1 MIKKTL
7 TTLTLLLA
15 LPMLVAAQGT
25 PVQHIAR
32 IEILD
37 EIQHVNSSATA
48 LVSRLKQERY
58 APLLKKRTTTEADFQ
73 YAPGMMSI
81 HYDTPAG
88 DCFVINGEQVMVT
101 SKGKQRV
108 MDGNEGIAK
117 MLRVMLMAAMTGDYA
132 EAMYYAKEQPSLT
145 QTTDSYIVEVKLDG
159 RKSHSPLS
167 GVEATYDKAT
177 KRIRTITMHQAL
189 GGYTSYTLEHI
200 VPNPALDKS
209 LFVIADD

>member
-7 TTLTLLLA
+7 TTLLLA
-15 LPMLVAAQGT
+15 LPMLV
-25 PVQHIAR
+25 R

-48 LVSRLKQERY
+48 LVSRVRQERY
-58 APLLKKRTTTEADFQ
+58 APLLKKHTTKADFQ

-81 HYDTPAG
+81 HYDAPVG
-88 DCFVINGEQVMVT
+88 DCFVINGKQVMVT
-101 SKGKQRV
+101 SKGKRRV

-132 EAMYYAKEQPSLT
+132 EAMHYAKELPSLT

-167 GVEATYDKAT
+167 RVEATYDKAT

>member
-7 TTLTLLLA
+7 TTLLFA
-15 LPMLVAAQGT
+15 LPMLVVAQGT
-25 PVQHIAR
+25 SVRHITR

-48 LVSRLKQERY
+48 LVSRLRQERY
-58 APLLKKRTTTEADFQ
+58 APLLKKRTTEADFQ

-88 DCFVINGEQVMVT
+88 DCFVINDEQVMVT
-101 SKGKQRV
+101 SKGKQHV

-132 EAMYYAKEQPSLT
+132 EAMHYAKEQPSLT

-159 RKSHSPLS
+159 RKSISPLS
-167 GVEATYDKAT
+167 RVEATYDKDT

>member
-1 MIKKTL
+1 MIKKIL
-7 TTLTLLLA
+7 TTLLFA
-15 LPMLVAAQGT
+15 LPMLVVAQGT
-25 PVQHIAR
+25 PVRHITR

-58 APLLKKRTTTEADFQ
+58 ALLLKKRTTEADFQ

-88 DCFVINGEQVMVT
+88 DCFVINGKQVMVT

-108 MDGNEGIAK
+108 MDVNEGIAK

-132 EAMYYAKEQPSLT
+132 EAMHYAKEQPSLT

-167 GVEATYDKAT
+167 RVEATYDKGT
-177 KRIRTITMHQAL
+177 KRIRTITMHQPL

>member
-7 TTLTLLLA
+7 TTLLLA
-15 LPMLVAAQGT
+15 LPMLVAAQGH
-25 PVQHIAR
+25 PVWHIAR
-32 IEILD
+32 TEILD
-37 EIQHVNSSATA
+37 EIRHINSSETI
-48 LVSRLKQERY
+48 LVSRLRQERY
-58 APLLKKRTTTEADFQ
+58 TPLLNRHTTTEADFQ

-88 DCFVINGEQVMVT
+88 DCFVINDKQVMVT

-108 MDGNEGIAK
+108 MDGDEGIAK
-117 MLRVMLMAAMTGDYA
+117 TLRVMLMAAMTGDYA
-132 EAMYYAKEQPSLT
+132 EAMHYAKEQPSVR

-167 GVEATYDKAT
+167 RVEATYDKAT
-177 KRIRTITMHQAL
+177 KRIRTITMHQTL

-200 VPNPALDKS
+200 VPNPALDRS
-209 LFVIADD
+209 LFVIGDD

>member
-7 TTLTLLLA
+7 TTLLLA
-15 LPMLVAAQGT
+15 LPMLVVAQGT
-25 PVQHIAR
+25 PVRHITR

-37 EIQHVNSSATA
+37 EIQRVNSNATA
-48 LVSRLKQERY
+48 LVSRLRQERY

-88 DCFVINGEQVMVT
+88 DCFVINGEQVMVI
-101 SKGKQRV
+101 SKGKRRV

-132 EAMYYAKEQPSLT
+132 EAMHYAKEQPSLT

-159 RKSHSPLS
+159 RKSISPLS
-167 GVEATYDKAT
+167 RVETAYDKAT